1 MPVYLIACVGLQIG
15 KNKRLGM
22 LLGVL
27 PACVETPLNCLAM
40 TVSPFQKIVF
50 PAILASSAVFAAL
63 TLPLSSVSN
72 INTDAP
78 LPDPIKQWFSPLL
91 QHEQK
96 KVSIR
101 YVGFSIISSVA
112 AGVGTAELMRLGQ
125 GRQRRRQQRQVE
137 LQQLFDHSTAEDPLD
152 VDPTADQPIDVGAES
167 DRIFGAMQTPNWL
180 GAIAQQ
186 VLPVWSS
193 EVDWEAQPGSSL
205 LSAELASEPRRGA
218 PTSVLPADSPQAPVA
233 APGATAA
240 APAILLSSQRT
251 YRIQLPGSDQRVL
264 AIQLDGEYYSF
275 LRLRPT
281 QEQAIA
287 LLSGLE
293 QRGQAGVVTPHGQG
307 YAVWVKQAQATGRPD
322 WQQWQMIA

>member
-1 MPVYLIACVGLQIG
+1 
-15 KNKRLGM
+15 M

-27 PACVETPLNCLAM
+27 PACIEIPLNCLAM
-40 TVSPFQKIVF
+40 TVSPFQKIIF
-50 PAILASSAVFAAL
+50 PAVLASSAVFAAL

-72 INTDAP
+72 LNTDAP

-91 QHEQK
+91 HHEQK

-112 AGVGTAELMRLGQ
+112 AGVGTAELMRLSQ
-125 GRQRRRQQRQVE
+125 SHQRRRQQRQVE
-137 LQQLFDHSTAEDPLD
+137 LQQLFEHSTAEEPAD
-152 VDPTADQPIDVGAES
+152 VDLTADQPIDIGAES

-180 GAIAQQ
+180 SAIAHQA
-186 VLPVWSS
+186 LPVWSS
-193 EVDWEAQPGSSL
+193 EVDWEAQPSSSL
-205 LSAELASEPRRGA
+205 LSAELSSEPWQRGA
-218 PTSVLPADSPQAPVA
+218 STSALPVDSPQAPA
-233 APGATAA
+233 AATEAA
-240 APAILLSSQRT
+240 AKAPAILPSRQRT

-264 AIQLDGEYYSF
+264 AIQIDGEYYSF

-281 QEQAIA
+281 REQAIA

-293 QRGQAGVVTPHGQG
+293 QRGQVGAVTPHGQG
-307 YAVWVKQAQATGRPD
+307 YAVWIKQTQATGHTD

>member
-1 MPVYLIACVGLQIG
+1 
-15 KNKRLGM
+15 M

-27 PACVETPLNCLAM
+27 LACIETPLNCLAM

-125 GRQRRRQQRQVE
+125 SCQRRRQQRQVE
-137 LQQLFDHSTAEDPLD
+137 LQELFDHSTAEEPLD

-205 LSAELASEPRRGA
+205 LSAELASEPRRSA
-218 PTSVLPADSPQAPVA
+218 LTSVLPADTQAQVA
-233 APGATAA
+233 APGATVAA
-240 APAILLSSQRT
+240 EAPALLSGYQRT

-293 QRGQAGVVTPHGQG
+293 QRGQVGAVTPHGQG